1 MNKKQAVF
9 LRRFSAR
16 VGTPMKQLKRA
27 WYSLPWNKR
36 YAWKKIL
43 KFQMEQI
50 DSEG

>member
-16 VGTPMKQLKRA
+16 MGTPMKQLKRA

-36 YAWKKIL
+36 AGWKKTL
-43 KFQMEQI
+43 QAQM
-50 DSEG
+50 DARG